1 MSYLCT
7 KDYSPLIQEII
18 IQETRLSEKKY
29 GVKERSLEEI
39 LRTPVTSLFV
49 FRESFYFFKKDSG
62 IDAFFFWKKSS

>member
-18 IQETRLSEKKY
+18 IQETRHSEKKNR
-29 GVKERSLEEI
+29 VKERSLKEI

-49 FRESFYFFKKDSG
+49 FHESFHFFKKDFG
-62 IDAFFFWKKSS
+62 IDAFFF